1 MARRSAAHDVFGAI
15 ADPTRRRLLERLANR
30 ERSVSE
36 MAAGT
41 GLTTSAISLHLQ
53 VLLRAGLV
61 SRRTAGRHRFYRLDP
76 APLCDV
82 ADWAAQLS
90 AFWAHN
96 LDRLQQLAE
105 EKDASINR
113 TED

>member
-1 MARRSAAHDVFGAI
+1 MTRGSSAHDVFGAI
-15 ADPTRRRLLERLANR
+15 ADQTRRRLLERLGNA
-30 ERSVSE
+30 ECSVSE
-36 MAAGT
+36 LTAGT

-61 SRRTAGRHRFYRLDP
+61 SRRIAGRHRFYCLNPR
-76 APLCDV
+76 PLRDI
-82 ADWAAQLS
+82 ADWATQLS

-105 EKDASINR
+105 EKDASSNR
-113 TED
+113 TAD